1 MLRFAEDILV
11 LVLDEARGELAPTLP
26 ARSFDLALAGAVLMD
41 LALEDRIDT
50 DPERLILVD
59 STPLGDDIL
68 DPTLAEI
75 AEIAG
80 AGETHD
86 TGYWLERTARRGRR
100 IRKAALARLT
110 ERGVLRSEAHGVLS
124 LTPSVS
130 RSRRYPISDGER
142 VEEARL
148 RIMRIL
154 FSDDVPGPRD
164 IAIIALA
171 NACGVFRT
179 ILSSEERAQVRDRI
193 DLLKNLDLIGRT
205 MILAIEGLETP
216 DEPAPEPRQ
225 PKEIPVVPGLPVLGN
240 GLAMRRGLVTF
251 LARQYRE
258 LGPIFRIRAPGRR
271 FVCIAGPEA
280 ANFLTSHG
288 KTVFRSLEPMASL
301 HNQMGSSRSI
311 VTMDGID
318 HVTTRKAQ
326 ARGYAVRVMRDRS
339 QEVVDITRD
348 EIGKW
353 PVGEPFEALP
363 AFQNVIAEQMGHM
376 MAGYSPEG
384 YTRDLS
390 TLLGGLLLSAA
401 TVPHVMRL
409 ARFRRARERARE
421 LARAVLAHK
430 RKVGPRRTTPDFIDL
445 MLELRAADPQ
455 LLPETNL
462 PLTVLAPYMV
472 GLDTTASTCAFMI
485 YNVVKRPQLMERMT
499 AEADTLFDRGRVT
512 AEGLQ
517 RLDVARRVAMET
529 LRLHPVSPAV
539 LRTTANSFEF
549 AGHRVPAGTQV
560 MIGTAVGHTLEE
572 YFPDP
577 ERFDIDRYTPARG
590 EHRQRGAYAP
600 FGAGNHRC
608 LGSGSP
614 VVRIPAGNRLTTYR
628 AARSAFP
635 AVGLDTT
642 GRCRE
647 SEKTGHEWR
656 DPQSGRMPFVG
667 VSPGMPGAPFYQPVQ
682 QCVHPSRSIGRLE
695 SHTSPSPAL
704 AELWSLPFVEVNSRR
719 PSVDLVSARDSSH
732 FNVGKKLLADDGSL
746 RTTRLGQDVGRPPW
760 PRLSVRTVGTSISSD
775 LH

>member
-1 MLRFAEDILV
+1 MLRFAEELLV
-11 LVLDEARGELAPTLP
+11 LVLDEGRGEVAPSLP
-26 ARSFDLALAGAVLMD
+26 PHSLNLALAGAVLMD

-50 DPERLILVD
+50 DTERLMLVD
-59 STPLGDDIL
+59 PEPLDDDIL

-75 AEIAG
+75 AD

-100 IRKAALARLT
+100 IRRTALARLT
-110 ERGVLRSEAHGVLS
+110 QRGILRSEAHGVLS

-130 RSRRYPISDGER
+130 RSRRYPTADGQP

-154 FSDDVPGPRD
+154 FSDDVPDPRD

-171 NACGVFRT
+171 NACGLFRT
-179 ILSSEERAQVRDRI
+179 ILSTEEREQVRDRI

-205 MILAIEGLETP
+205 MSLAIAGLEAP
-216 DEPAPEPRQ
+216 DEPGPEAMPR
-225 PKEIPVVPGLPVLGN
+225 KAIPVVPGLPLLGN
-240 GLAMRRGLVTF
+240 GLALRKGVVNF

-271 FVCIAGPEA
+271 FVCIVGPEA

-288 KTVFRSLEPMASL
+288 KTVFRSLEPMANF
-301 HNQMGSSRSI
+301 HNQMDASRSI
-311 VTMDGID
+311 LTMDGID

-326 ARGYAVRVMRDRS
+326 ARGYAVRVMKDRS

-348 EIGKW
+348 ELDRW
-353 PVGEPFEALP
+353 PVGDPFEALP

-376 MAGYSPEG
+376 MAGYSPQG
-384 YTRDLS
+384 YTRELS
-390 TLLGGLLLSAA
+390 TLLSGLLISAS
-401 TVPHVMRL
+401 TFPRVMKL
-409 ARFRRARERARE
+409 PRFRRARARGQE
-421 LARAVLAHK
+421 LAEAVLAHK
-430 RKVGPRRTTPDFIDL
+430 RRVGPRRSAPDFLDL

-485 YNVVKRPQLMERMT
+485 YNVLKRPRLMERMT
-499 AEADTLFDRGRVT
+499 AEADALFEEDPVSG
-512 AEGLQ
+512 EGLR
-517 RLDVARRVAMET
+517 RLDVSRRVAMET

-549 AGHRVPAGTQV
+549 AGHRVAAGTEV

-608 LGSGSP
+608 LGSGLVP
-614 VVRIPAGNRLTTYR
+614 VQLGLTMATILREMEMEPLAPDHSLRVR
-628 AARSAFP
+628 SFP
-635 AVGLDTT
+635 T
-642 GRCRE
+642 
-647 SEKTGHEWR
+647 
-656 DPQSGRMPFVG
+656 M
-667 VSPGMPGAPFYQPVQ
+667 QPVGF
-682 QCVHPSRSIGRLE
+682 RIRILGR
-695 SHTSPSPAL
+695 
-704 AELWSLPFVEVNSRR
+704 
-719 PSVDLVSARDSSH
+719 
-732 FNVGKKLLADDGSL
+732 
-746 RTTRLGQDVGRPPW
+746 RTHDATATG
-760 PRLSVRTVGTSISSD
+760 
-775 LH
+775 

>member
-1 MLRFAEDILV
+1 MLRFAEEILL
-11 LVLDEARGELAPTLP
+11 LVLDEERGGLAASLSPDSLN
-26 ARSFDLALAGAVLMD
+26 LALAGAVLMD

-50 DPERLILVD
+50 DLERLMLVD
-59 STPLGDDIL
+59 PTPFGDDIL

-75 AEIAG
+75 ATDG
-80 AGETHD
+80 QSRN
-86 TGYWLERTARRGRR
+86 TGYWLARIAGRGDQIRR
-100 IRKAALARLT
+100 AALARLI
-110 ERGVLRSEAHGVLS
+110 ERGILRSEAHGLLFLV
-124 LTPSVS
+124 PSVS
-130 RSRRYPISDGER
+130 RSRRYPAADGQQ

-154 FSDDVPGPRD
+154 FSDDVPDPRD

-205 MILAIEGLETP
+205 MGLAIEGLEEP
-216 DEPAPEPRQ
+216 DEPPPEPRL
-225 PKEIPVVPGLPVLGN
+225 PKEIPVVPGLPLLGN
-240 GLAMRRGLVTF
+240 GLAMRRGLVAF

-258 LGPIFRIRAPGRR
+258 RGPIFRIRAPGRR

-288 KTVFRSLEPMASL
+288 KTVFRSLEPMANF
-301 HNQMGSSRSI
+301 HNQMDSSRSI
-311 VTMDGID
+311 LTMDGID

-353 PVGEPFEALP
+353 PVGEPFEVLP
-363 AFQNVIAEQMGHM
+363 EFQNVIAEQMGHM
-376 MAGYSPEG
+376 MAGYSPQG
-384 YTRDLS
+384 YTHELS
-390 TLLGGLLLSAA
+390 TLLGGLLLSAS
-401 TVPHVMRL
+401 TVPHIMRL
-409 ARFRRARERARE
+409 PRYRRARERGHQ

-445 MLELRAADPQ
+445 MLELRQADPQ

-472 GLDTTASTCAFMI
+472 GLDTTASTCSFMI
-485 YNVVKRPQLMERMT
+485 YNVLKRPQIMERMT
-499 AEADTLFDRGRVT
+499 AEADALFDQGRVS
-512 AEGLQ
+512 AEGLK
-517 RLDVARRVAMET
+517 RLDVSRRVAMET

-549 AGHRVPAGTQV
+549 AGHRVRAGTQV
-560 MIGTAVGHTLEE
+560 MIGTAVGHTLDE

-608 LGSGSP
+608 LGSGLVP
-614 VVRIPAGNRLTTYR
+614 VQLALTMATILRELVLEPLAPDHALRVR
-628 AARSAFP
+628 SFP
-635 AVGLDTT
+635 T
-642 GRCRE
+642 
-647 SEKTGHEWR
+647 
-656 DPQSGRMPFVG
+656 M
-667 VSPGMPGAPFYQPVQ
+667 QPVRFRIR
-682 QCVHPSRSIGRLE
+682 VLRRRTHNVA
-695 SHTSPSPAL
+695 TPA
-704 AELWSLPFVEVNSRR
+704 
-719 PSVDLVSARDSSH
+719 
-732 FNVGKKLLADDGSL
+732 
-746 RTTRLGQDVGRPPW
+746 
-760 PRLSVRTVGTSISSD
+760 
-775 LH
+775 

>member
-1 MLRFAEDILV
+1 MLRFAEEILV
-11 LVLDEARGELAPTLP
+11 LVLDEARGELAPGLP
-26 ARSFDLALAGAVLMD
+26 AHSFDLALAGAVLMD

-50 DPERLILVD
+50 DLERLMLVD
-59 STPLGDDIL
+59 STPLDDDIL
-68 DPTLAEI
+68 DPTLAD
-75 AEIAG
+75 IAG

-124 LTPSVS
+124 FTPAVS
-130 RSRRYPISDGER
+130 RSRRYPISDGQQ

-148 RIMRIL
+148 RVMRIL
-154 FSDDVPGPRD
+154 FSDDVPDPRD

-179 ILSSEERAQVRDRI
+179 ILTSEERAQVRDRI

-205 MILAIEGLETP
+205 MSLAIEGIEARDALRP
-216 DEPAPEPRQ
+216 KPRR
-225 PKEIPVVPGLPVLGN
+225 PKEIPVVPGLPLLGN
-240 GLAMRRGLVTF
+240 GLAMRRGLVAF

-258 LGPIFRIRAPGRR
+258 LGPIFLIRAPRRR

-288 KTVFRSLEPMASL
+288 KTVFRSLEPMASF

-311 VTMDGID
+311 LTMDGID

-326 ARGYAVRVMRDRS
+326 ARGYAVRVMRNRA

-348 EIGKW
+348 EIGGW

-363 AFQNVIAEQMGHM
+363 AFQNLIAEQMGHM

-401 TVPHVMRL
+401 TVPHVMKL
-409 ARFRRARERARE
+409 ARFRRARERAHE
-421 LARAVLAHK
+421 LAREVLAHK
-430 RKVGPRRTTPDFIDL
+430 RKAGPRRTTPDFIDL
-445 MLELRAADPQ
+445 MLELREADPQ

-472 GLDTTASTCAFMI
+472 GLDTTASTCSFMI
-485 YNVVKRPQLMERMT
+485 YNVLKHPEIMERMT
-499 AEADTLFDRGRVT
+499 AEADALLDQGPVT
-512 AEGLQ
+512 ADGLQ
-517 RLDVARRVAMET
+517 RLDVSRRVAMET

-549 AGHRVPAGTQV
+549 AGHRVAAGTQV
-560 MIGTAVGHTLEE
+560 MIGTAVGHTLAE

-614 VVRIPAGNRLTTYR
+614 VVRITAGNRLTTYR

-642 GRCRE
+642 GPCRE
-647 SEKTGHEWR
+647 SGKNGPEWR
-656 DPQSGRMPFVG
+656 DSQSGRMPFVG
-667 VSPGMPGAPFYQPVQ
+667 ISPGMP
-682 QCVHPSRSIGRLE
+682 R
-695 SHTSPSPAL
+695 
-704 AELWSLPFVEVNSRR
+704 
-719 PSVDLVSARDSSH
+719 
-732 FNVGKKLLADDGSL
+732 GSL
-746 RTTRLGQDVGRPPW
+746 
-760 PRLSVRTVGTSISSD
+760 LSACPTMRASVPVYWTS
-775 LH
+775 

>member
-1 MLRFAEDILV
+1 MLRFAEEILV
-11 LVLDEARGELAPTLP
+11 LVLDEARGELAPGLP
-26 ARSFDLALAGAVLMD
+26 GRSFDLALAGAVLMD

-50 DPERLILVD
+50 DPERLMLVD
-59 STPLGDDIL
+59 ATPTGDDIL
-68 DPTLAEI
+68 DPTL

-100 IRKAALARLT
+100 IRRAALERLT
-110 ERGVLRSEAHGVLS
+110 ERGVVRSEAHGVLS

-130 RSRRYPISDGER
+130 RSRRYPVSDGR
-142 VEEARL
+142 QVEEARV
-148 RIMRIL
+148 RIMRVL
-154 FSDDVPGPRD
+154 FSDDVPEPRD
-164 IAIIALA
+164 IAIVALA
-171 NACGVFRT
+171 DACGVFRT
-179 ILSSEERAQVRDRI
+179 ILSSEEREQVRDRI

-205 MILAIEGLETP
+205 MSLAIDGLKAP
-216 DEPAPEPRQ
+216 DEPRPEPRQ
-225 PKEIPVVPGLPVLGN
+225 PKEIPVVPGLPLLGN

-288 KTVFRSLEPMASL
+288 KTVFRSLEPMASF

-311 VTMDGID
+311 LTMDGID

-326 ARGYAVRVMRDRS
+326 ARGYAVRVMKDRS
-339 QEVVDITRD
+339 QEVVDITRG
-348 EIGKW
+348 ELGKW
-353 PVGEPFEALP
+353 PVGEPFEVMP
-363 AFQNVIAEQMGHM
+363 AFQHVIAEQMGHM

-401 TVPHVMRL
+401 TVPQVMRL
-409 ARFRRARERARE
+409 ARFRRARERARQ

-445 MLELRAADPQ
+445 MLELRQADPQ

-499 AEADTLFDRGRVT
+499 AEADALFE
-512 AEGLQ
+512 EGPVSGDGLR
-517 RLDVARRVAMET
+517 RLDVSRRVAMET

-549 AGHRVPAGTQV
+549 AGHGVPAGTQV

-614 VVRIPAGNRLTTYR
+614 VVRITAGNRLTTYR

-642 GRCRE
+642 GPCRE
-647 SEKTGHEWR
+647 SGKNGPEWR
-656 DPQSGRMPFVG
+656 DSQSGRMPFVG
-667 VSPGMPGAPFYQPVQ
+667 ISPGMPRGSHLSACPTMRASVPVYWA
-682 QCVHPSRSIGRLE
+682 C
-695 SHTSPSPAL
+695 
-704 AELWSLPFVEVNSRR
+704 
-719 PSVDLVSARDSSH
+719 
-732 FNVGKKLLADDGSL
+732 
-746 RTTRLGQDVGRPPW
+746 
-760 PRLSVRTVGTSISSD
+760 
-775 LH
+775 

>member
-1 MLRFAEDILV
+1 MLRFAEEILV
-11 LVLDEARGELAPTLP
+11 LVLDEERGDLAPNLP
-26 ARSFDLALAGAVLMD
+26 ARSLDLALAGAVLMD

-50 DPERLILVD
+50 DLERLILVD
-59 STPLGDDIL
+59 PTPFGDDIL

-75 AEIAG
+75 AKEG
-80 AGETHD
+80 GSRD
-86 TGYWLERTARRGRR
+86 TGYWLGRIGGRGDR
-100 IRKAALARLT
+100 IRRAALARLI
-110 ERGVLRSEAHGVLS
+110 ERGILRTEAHGLLS
-124 LTPSVS
+124 LVPAVS
-130 RSRRYPISDGER
+130 RSRLYPAADGQP

-148 RIMRIL
+148 RIMRVL
-154 FSDDVPGPRD
+154 FSDDIPDPRD

-179 ILSSEERAQVRDRI
+179 ILTSEERAHVRDRI

-205 MILAIEGLETP
+205 MSLAIEGLEAP
-216 DEPAPEPRQ
+216 DAPPSEPRQ
-225 PKEIPVVPGLPVLGN
+225 PKEIPVVPGLPLLGN
-240 GLAMRRGLVTF
+240 GLAMRKGLVTF

-271 FVCIAGPEA
+271 FVCMAGPEA

-301 HNQMGSSRSI
+301 HNQMDSSRSI
-311 VTMDGID
+311 LTMDGVD

-326 ARGYAVRVMRDRS
+326 ARGYAVRVMRDRA

-353 PVGEPFEALP
+353 PVGKRFEALP

-376 MAGYSPEG
+376 MAGYSPRG
-384 YTRDLS
+384 YTHDLS

-401 TVPHVMRL
+401 TIPHVMKL
-409 ARFRRARERARE
+409 PRFRRARTRARE

-430 RKVGPRRTTPDFIDL
+430 REVGPRRSTPDFIDL
-445 MLELRAADPQ
+445 MLELRDADPQ

-472 GLDTTASTCAFMI
+472 GLDTTANTCSFMI
-485 YNVVKRPQLMERMT
+485 YNVVKHPRLMERMT
-499 AEADTLFDRGRVT
+499 AETDALFEDGPVSG
-512 AEGLQ
+512 EGLR
-517 RLDVARRVAMET
+517 RLDVSRRVAMET

-549 AGHRVPAGTQV
+549 AGHRVAAGTQV

-608 LGSGSP
+608 LGSGL
-614 VVRIPAGNRLTTYR
+614 V
-628 AARSAFP
+628 
-635 AVGLDTT
+635 
-642 GRCRE
+642 
-647 SEKTGHEWR
+647 
-656 DPQSGRMPFVG
+656 
-667 VSPGMPGAPFYQPVQ
+667 PVQ
-682 QCVHPSRSIGRLE
+682 LALTMATILRELVLEPLAPDHALRVRSFPTMQPLGFNIRVLGRRT
-695 SHTSPSPAL
+695 HKVPAT
-704 AELWSLPFVEVNSRR
+704 
-719 PSVDLVSARDSSH
+719 
-732 FNVGKKLLADDGSL
+732 G
-746 RTTRLGQDVGRPPW
+746 
-760 PRLSVRTVGTSISSD
+760 
-775 LH
+775 

>member
-1 MLRFAEDILV
+1 MLRFAEEVLV
-11 LVLDEARGELAPTLP
+11 LVLDEGRGELAPSLP
-26 ARSFDLALAGAVLMD
+26 PRSLHLALAGAVLME

-50 DPERLILVD
+50 DLDRLMLID
-59 STPLGDDIL
+59 SAPLGDDIL

-75 AEIAG
+75 ERDGRSRDTVYWLGRIAG
-80 AGETHD
+80 AGD
-86 TGYWLERTARRGRR
+86 R
-100 IRKAALARLT
+100 IRRTALARLIK
-110 ERGVLRSEAHGVLS
+110 RGILRSEAHGLLS
-124 LTPSVS
+124 LVPSVS
-130 RSRRYPISDGER
+130 RSRRYPTADGQP

-154 FSDDVPGPRD
+154 FSDDVPDPRD

-171 NACGVFRT
+171 NVCGVFRT
-179 ILSSEERAQVRDRI
+179 ILSSEEREQVRDRI

-205 MILAIEGLETP
+205 MSLAIEGLKAP
-216 DEPAPEPRQ
+216 DEVRPVSRRPT
-225 PKEIPVVPGLPVLGN
+225 EIPMVPGLPLLGN
-240 GLAMRRGLVTF
+240 GLAMRKGVATF

-288 KTVFRSLEPMASL
+288 KAVFRSLEPMANF
-301 HNQMGSSRSI
+301 HNQMDASRSI
-311 VTMDGID
+311 LTMDGID

-326 ARGYAVRVMRDRS
+326 ARGYAVRVMKDRS
-339 QEVVDITRD
+339 QEVVNITRD
-348 EIGKW
+348 ELEKW

-363 AFQNVIAEQMGHM
+363 AFQNVIAEQMGYM

-390 TLLGGLLLSAA
+390 TLLGGLLLSASA
-401 TVPHVMRL
+401 FPLIMKL
-409 ARFRRARERARE
+409 PRFRRARARGRE
-421 LARAVLAHK
+421 LAQAVLAHK
-430 RKVGPRRTTPDFIDL
+430 RTVGPRRSTPDFIDL
-445 MLELRAADPQ
+445 MLELREADPQ

-472 GLDTTASTCAFMI
+472 GLDTTASTCSFMI
-485 YNVVKRPQLMERMT
+485 YNMLRRPQLMERMT
-499 AEADTLFDRGRVT
+499 TEADALFENGPVSG
-512 AEGLQ
+512 EGLRQ
-517 RLDVARRVAMET
+517 LDVSRRVAMET

-608 LGSGSP
+608 LGSGLVP
-614 VVRIPAGNRLTTYR
+614 AQLGLTMATILRELVLEPLAPDHALRVR
-628 AARSAFP
+628 SFP
-635 AVGLDTT
+635 T
-642 GRCRE
+642 
-647 SEKTGHEWR
+647 
-656 DPQSGRMPFVG
+656 M
-667 VSPGMPGAPFYQPVQ
+667 QPVGFRIR
-682 QCVHPSRSIGRLE
+682 VLGRRT
-695 SHTSPSPAL
+695 HDAPAT
-704 AELWSLPFVEVNSRR
+704 E
-719 PSVDLVSARDSSH
+719 
-732 FNVGKKLLADDGSL
+732 
-746 RTTRLGQDVGRPPW
+746 
-760 PRLSVRTVGTSISSD
+760 
-775 LH
+775 

>member
-1 MLRFAEDILV
+1 MLRFAEEVLV
-11 LVLDEARGELAPTLP
+11 LVLDEERGELAASLP
-26 ARSFDLALAGAVLMD
+26 PRSLDLALAGAVLMD

-50 DPERLILVD
+50 DLDGLMLVD
-59 STPLGDDIL
+59 PTPLGSDIL
-68 DPTLAEI
+68 DPVLADI
-75 AEIAG
+75 AAHG
-80 AGETHD
+80 QSRD
-86 TGYWLERTARRGRR
+86 TGYWLGRIAGRGDR
-100 IRKAALARLT
+100 IRRAAVARLT
-110 ERGVLRSEAHGVLS
+110 ERGILRSEAHGFLS
-124 LTPSVS
+124 LVPSVS
-130 RSRRYPISDGER
+130 RSRRYPAAGGQP

-148 RIMRIL
+148 RIMRVL
-154 FSDDVPGPRD
+154 FSDDVPDPRD

-171 NACGVFRT
+171 GACGVFRT
-179 ILSSEERAQVRDRI
+179 ILTSEEREQVRDRI
-193 DLLKNLDLIGRT
+193 DLLKNLDLVGRT
-205 MILAIEGLETP
+205 MSLAIEGLEAP
-216 DEPAPEPRQ
+216 DEPAAGPRRPE
-225 PKEIPVVPGLPVLGN
+225 EIPVVPGLPLLGN
-240 GLAMRRGLVTF
+240 GLAMRKGLVTF

-288 KTVFRSLEPMASL
+288 KTVFRSLEPMADF
-301 HNQMGSSRSI
+301 HNQMDSSRSI
-311 VTMDGID
+311 LTMDGID

-326 ARGYAVRVMRDRS
+326 ARGYAVRVMTDRS

-353 PVGEPFEALP
+353 PVGKPFEVLP

-401 TVPHVMRL
+401 TVPHVMKL
-409 ARFRRARERARE
+409 PRFRRARERGRE

-430 RKVGPRRTTPDFIDL
+430 RKAGPRGTTPDFIDL
-445 MLELRAADPQ
+445 MLELRDADPQ

-472 GLDTTASTCAFMI
+472 GLDTTASTCSFMI
-485 YNVVKRPQLMERMT
+485 YNVLKRPKLMERMT
-499 AEADTLFDRGRVT
+499 AESDALFEEGDVSG
-512 AEGLQ
+512 EGLR
-517 RLDVARRVAMET
+517 RLDVSRRVAMET

-539 LRTTANSFEF
+539 LRTTANSFDF

-608 LGSGSP
+608 LGSGLVP
-614 VVRIPAGNRLTTYR
+614 VQLALTMATILRDLVLEPLAPDHALRVR
-628 AARSAFP
+628 SFP
-635 AVGLDTT
+635 T
-642 GRCRE
+642 
-647 SEKTGHEWR
+647 
-656 DPQSGRMPFVG
+656 M
-667 VSPGMPGAPFYQPVQ
+667 QPVGFGIR
-682 QCVHPSRSIGRLE
+682 V
-695 SHTSPSPAL
+695 
-704 AELWSLPFVEVNSRR
+704 
-719 PSVDLVSARDSSH
+719 
-732 FNVGKKLLADDGSL
+732 
-746 RTTRLGQDVGRPPW
+746 LGHRKHDTP
-760 PRLSVRTVGTSISSD
+760 LTE
-775 LH
+775 

>member
-1 MLRFAEDILV
+1 MLRFAEEILV
-11 LVLDEARGELAPTLP
+11 LVLDEERGDLAPNLP
-26 ARSFDLALAGAVLMD
+26 ARSLDLALAGAVLMD

-50 DPERLILVD
+50 DLERLMLVD
-59 STPLGDDIL
+59 PTPFGDDIL
-68 DPTLAEI
+68 DPALDDI
-75 AEIAG
+75 AKG
-80 AGETHD
+80 GQSRD
-86 TGYWLERTARRGRR
+86 TAYWLGRIAVQGGR
-100 IRKAALARLT
+100 IRRAALARLI
-110 ERGVLRSEAHGVLS
+110 ERGILRSEAHGLLS
-124 LTPSVS
+124 LVPSVS
-130 RSRRYPISDGER
+130 RSRRYPTVDGQS

-148 RIMRIL
+148 RIMRVL
-154 FSDDVPGPRD
+154 FSDDVPDPRD
-164 IAIIALA
+164 IAMIALA

-179 ILSSEERAQVRDRI
+179 ILTSEERAQVRDRI

-205 MILAIEGLETP
+205 MSLAIEGLAAP
-216 DEPAPEPRQ
+216 DDAPPKPRR
-225 PKEIPVVPGLPVLGN
+225 PKEIPVVPGLPLLGN
-240 GLAMRRGLVTF
+240 GLAMRRGLVAF

-288 KTVFRSLEPMASL
+288 KTVFRSLEPMANF

-311 VTMDGID
+311 LTMDGID

-326 ARGYAVRVMRDRS
+326 ARGYAVAIMRDRS

-353 PVGEPFEALP
+353 PVGKPFEALP

-384 YTRDLS
+384 YTHDLS

-409 ARFRRARERARE
+409 GRFRRARERARE

-430 RKVGPRRTTPDFIDL
+430 RKVGPRRTTLDFLDL

-472 GLDTTASTCAFMI
+472 GLDTTASTCSFMI
-485 YNVVKRPQLMERMT
+485 YNVLKRPRIMERMT
-499 AEADTLFDRGRVT
+499 AEADGLFERGPVSGE
-512 AEGLQ
+512 ALKE
-517 RLDVARRVAMET
+517 LDVSRRVAMET

-614 VVRIPAGNRLTTYR
+614 AVRIPAGIRLSLTGT
-628 AARSAFP
+628 ARSAFP
-635 AVGLDTT
+635 AVIPDLMSACRNGWICS
-642 GRCRE
+642 GERRE
-647 SEKTGHEWR
+647 SGRTVSPRRSGLR
-656 DPQSGRMPFVG
+656 GPPQSSYPRNRKPGRSVLYPK
-667 VSPGMPGAPFYQPVQ
+667 
-682 QCVHPSRSIGRLE
+682 SRSGCMLE
-695 SHTSPSPAL
+695 SH
-704 AELWSLPFVEVNSRR
+704 
-719 PSVDLVSARDSSH
+719 
-732 FNVGKKLLADDGSL
+732 GY
-746 RTTRLGQDVGRPPW
+746 
-760 PRLSVRTVGTSISSD
+760 
-775 LH
+775 

>member
-1 MLRFAEDILV
+1 MLRFAEEILV
-11 LVLDEARGELAPTLP
+11 LVLDEARGELAPALP
-26 ARSFDLALAGAVLMD
+26 ERSFHLALAGAVLMD

-50 DPERLILVD
+50 DPERLMLVD
-59 STPLGDDIL
+59 STPVRDDIL
-68 DPTLAEI
+68 DPTL

-130 RSRRYPISDGER
+130 RSRRYPVSDGQP

-154 FSDDVPGPRD
+154 FSDDVPDPRD
-164 IAIIALA
+164 VAIIALA
-171 NACGVFRT
+171 NACGVFRS

-205 MILAIEGLETP
+205 MSLAIEGLDAP
-216 DEPAPEPRQ
+216 DEPAPEPHR

-240 GLAMRRGLVTF
+240 GLAMRKGLVTF

-288 KTVFRSLEPMASL
+288 KTVFRSLEPMASF

-311 VTMDGID
+311 LTMDGID

-326 ARGYAVRVMRDRS
+326 ARGYAVRIMRDRS
-339 QEVVDITRD
+339 QAVVDITRD
-348 EIGKW
+348 EIAKW
-353 PVGEPFEALP
+353 PVEEPFEAMP
-363 AFQNVIAEQMGHM
+363 AFQHVIAEQMGHM

-401 TVPHVMRL
+401 TVPHVMKL

-421 LARAVLAHK
+421 LARAVLVHK

-445 MLELRAADPQ
+445 MLELREADPQ

-472 GLDTTASTCAFMI
+472 GLDTTASTCSFMI
-485 YNVVKRPQLMERMT
+485 YNVLKRPRIMERMT
-499 AEADTLFDRGRVT
+499 AEADAMFDRGRVS

-517 RLDVARRVAMET
+517 RLDVSRRVAMET

-642 GRCRE
+642 GLCRE
-647 SEKTGHEWR
+647 SGKNGHEWR
-656 DPQSGRMPFVG
+656 DFLGPGAATPPRVSEARLALVSQGQGHVVFVG
-667 VSPGMPGAPFYQPVQ
+667 FPHFTQSHRLGSCVSGSRADGAP
-682 QCVHPSRSIGRLE
+682 
-695 SHTSPSPAL
+695 
-704 AELWSLPFVEVNSRR
+704 W
-719 PSVDLVSARDSSH
+719 
-732 FNVGKKLLADDGSL
+732 
-746 RTTRLGQDVGRPPW
+746 TRLIGF
-760 PRLSVRTVGTSISSD
+760 SITKAANCITVTLGAFSG
-775 LH
+775 